1 MVQFSKSNSIHSQIP
16 HYLHRHCAIFR
27 SLLRLQ
33 LVQYGFLPRSLDI
46 VFHVVVVREL
56 VRVRLLLFRHDLQ
69 SGDHGARTSMA
80 EAAPDQ
86 RAITVL
92 LPFRV
97 ALFELFRRGGVTVL
111 HLERRV
117 RNARGPQRVGHG
129 DGGVVGRPVET
140 DDMFDVLLVQ
150 KGNGFG
156 VQALVAITRFVV
168 RS

>member
-1 MVQFSKSNSIHSQIP
+1 M
-16 HYLHRHCAIFR
+16 
-27 SLLRLQ
+27 
-33 LVQYGFLPRSLDI
+33 
-46 VFHVVVVREL
+46 REL

-69 SGDHGARTSMA
+69 SGDHGAGTSMA

-97 ALFELFRRGGVTVL
+97 ALFELFRRGRVTVL

-117 RNARGPQRVGHG
+117 RNARGPQRLGH
-129 DGGVVGRPVET
+129 GGVVGRPVDT

-168 RS
+168 RR